1 MAILDLG
8 RMTCLSHS
16 VLLKEEINNKKKK
29 PLHKEWANTLN
40 TTFAHY
46 ASSLIGVSLL
56 TE

>member
-8 RMTCLSHS
+8 KMTCLSHS
-16 VLLKEEINNKKKK
+16 VLLKEEINNKKK
-29 PLHKEWANTLN
+29 PVHKEWANTLN